1 LVFVTIKL
9 NSPGYSIQ
17 ITQRRMTMTAEQ
29 QAVLRSIRQLV
40 DFWQISAHELASD
53 TPVQRSVQLP
63 LAPKGPKYRHP
74 ITHETWDGEGVQP
87 QWLKDAL
94 IKEGYLVDE
103 LRLSSSEAGAAAPT
117 C

>member
-1 LVFVTIKL
+1 
-9 NSPGYSIQ
+9 
-17 ITQRRMTMTAEQ
+17 MTMTAEQ

-53 TPVQRSVQLP
+53 TPVQRSVQP
-63 LAPKGPKYRHP
+63 PAAPKGPKYRHP
-74 ITHETWDGEGVQP
+74 ITYETWDGEGMQP

-103 LRLSSSEAGAAAPT
+103 LRIAPAET
-117 C
+117 VSVDSAF

>member
-1 LVFVTIKL
+1 
-9 NSPGYSIQ
+9 
-17 ITQRRMTMTAEQ
+17 MTMTAEQ

-40 DFWQISAHELASD
+40 DL
-53 TPVQRSVQLP
+53 
-63 LAPKGPKYRHP
+63 GPKYRHP

>member
-1 LVFVTIKL
+1 MVFVTIKL
-9 NSPGYSIQ
+9 KLTGYSILF
-17 ITQRRMTMTAEQ
+17 TQRLMTMTAEQ

-53 TPVQRSVQLP
+53 TPVQRSVQQP
-63 LAPKGPKYRHP
+63 SVPKGPKYRHP
-74 ITHETWDGEGVQP
+74 ITFQTWDGEGIQP

-103 LRLSSSEAGAAAPT
+103 LRIAPT
-117 C
+117 EQASAA

>member
-1 LVFVTIKL
+1 
-9 NSPGYSIQ
+9 
-17 ITQRRMTMTAEQ
+17 MTMTAEQ

-103 LRLSSSEAGAAAPT
+103 LRIAPAEAESADSAF
-117 C
+117 

>member
-1 LVFVTIKL
+1 
-9 NSPGYSIQ
+9 
-17 ITQRRMTMTAEQ
+17 MTMTAEQ

-53 TPVQRSVQLP
+53 TPVQRVVQQP
-63 LAPKGPKYRHP
+63 AAPKGPKYRHP
-74 ITHETWDGEGVQP
+74 ITFETWDGEGMQP

-103 LRLSSSEAGAAAPT
+103 LRITPAEVSSADAGF
-117 C
+117 